1 MVRNDRTMR
10 KKYLQRIVTMIVWY
24 QAVGKVSKYCF
35 QMGEKEMYQKED
47 IIRDL
52 RKLGITAGDMVL
64 MHSSFKALGEIEGG
78 AKTFFDAFMELLGE
92 DGTLTIP
99 TLSFSTVTAQTPLF
113 DIENTPS
120 CVGYLTEY
128 FRTCYEG
135 TIRSMHPTHSCCA
148 KGKYAE
154 DIIRDHEKDI
164 TPVGSNSPFAKL
176 PQYGG
181 KILMLGCS
189 TRCNTSMHGV
199 EETAEPIY
207 CINRKEPVRYLLKKG
222 DSVTEQIGYRHSFCV
237 DDTKYIQHY
246 DRIFDLLAE
255 DAYTVGNVLEATCYL
270 MSAKAVWEKGHEKLK
285 NDPLFF
291 VDVQCD

>member
-1 MVRNDRTMR
+1 MFSVKDFASDLSTLGLKNGDTVLVHSSYKSVGETDGGAMGIINA
-10 KKYLQRIVTMIVWY
+10 LVE
-24 QAVGKVSKYCF
+24 AVG
-35 QMGEKEMYQKED
+35 EN
-47 IIRDL
+47 
-52 RKLGITAGDMVL
+52 
-64 MHSSFKALGEIEGG
+64 
-78 AKTFFDAFMELLGE
+78 
-92 DGTLTIP
+92 GTVIFP
-99 TLSFSTVTAQTPLF
+99 TLSYNPVYETKVFEP
-113 DIENTPS
+113 DKTPS
-120 CVGYLTEY
+120 CVGYLSEV
-128 FRTCYEG
+128 FRTADG
-135 TIRSMHPTHSCCA
+135 VKRSMHPTHSCCA

-255 DAYTVGNVLEATCYL
+255 DAYTVGKVLEATCYL